1 MWNDAFLVLQRNFS
15 GSLWL
20 SLFWNPS
27 RGSQNKPSLELRN
40 LKPKCRSTGCC
51 SRTEWISGRKSRPG
65 LTLTMIYQLS
75 RPLTRLVTNSDRLQ
89 ACEVC
94 RCCCCCVAKIQTSAF
109 QEITSI
115 LTELRRVQRQ
125 LEGELSGTTCS
136 HTHTLDANH
145 QTKTFVMNHFLIVF
159 SHQHSRGAQRSDFGL
174 QGFGAVWRP
183 NLEAVVLSR
192 LPDGALGLQA
202 P

>member
-1 MWNDAFLVLQRNFS
+1 MAHCDCPCFEILPEGHNISQVWNL
-15 GSLWL
+15 G
-20 SLFWNPS
+20 
-27 RGSQNKPSLELRN
+27 K

-94 RCCCCCVAKIQTSAF
+94 RCRCCVAKIQTSAF

-136 HTHTLDANH
+136 HTHTH
-145 QTKTFVMNHFLIVF
+145 WTQTT
-159 SHQHSRGAQRSDFGL
+159 
-174 QGFGAVWRP
+174 
-183 NLEAVVLSR
+183 R
-192 LPDGALGLQA
+192 LL
-202 P
+202 